1 MLKIDELEKKWYR
14 YKVKTILFPMA
25 SVVFSSVIFVGGY
38 YVYDSKSNTFLTP
51 SHKISKVVLGVSK
64 EMNGS
69 ETQESLTL
77 NKVKKELKEVSLEP
91 VIPVIDME
99 KEERVKES
107 KKYVKKASTHKVNR
121 HTVKA
126 KANKYLT
133 ASELTVMAKAEKV
146 KVVKPHVTK
155 KMNFQTT
162 SINYMDTMKEKFLR
176 TGKSRDALLLSRA
189 YYKEGNFKEAEQW
202 ALSANKLNSKSE
214 ESWFLFAKS
223 KAKLGKKKE
232 ALKILISYYKKSHTA
247 KTKELIGQIKT
258 GKI

>member
-14 YKVKTILFPMA
+14 YKVKKTVLPMVSVVLS
-25 SVVFSSVIFVGGY
+25 SVVFGGGY
-38 YVYDSKSNTFLTP
+38 YLYDSKSNIFSPT
-51 SHKISKVVLGVSK
+51 SNKISKVVLGVSK
-64 EMNGS
+64 EMNDS
-69 ETQESLTL
+69 EVKEVLTL
-77 NKVKKELKEVSLEP
+77 DTAKKELEAVSLEP
-91 VIPVIDME
+91 IIPVIDME
-99 KEERVKES
+99 KEERIKQT

-126 KANKYLT
+126 KANQYLT
-133 ASELTVMAKAEKV
+133 ASELSVMAKAEKV

-155 KMNFQTT
+155 KMSFQTT
-162 SINYMDTMKEKFLR
+162 SVNYIDTMKEKFSR

-189 YYKEGNFKEAEQW
+189 YFKEGNFKEAEQW
-202 ALSANKLNSKSE
+202 ALSANKLDSKSE